1 MKSRLVSTAGFTLIE
16 LLVVITIIIILA
28 GLAVGVVPQAL
39 ERANQVQCLANARQV
54 NLALRLFADDHDG
67 NFPINGPTG
76 GTDFTPKDNS
86 PAASSNEAFR
96 TLFPTYAK
104 QEKLFYIG
112 KSKWCSSSAP
122 DENFS
127 STTEC
132 LKAGENEFSF
142 TTGTNSTS
150 DPNLPLVM
158 NGLAGDGTQG
168 SPYYVTDKT
177 QKGGVW
183 GGRKTIVL
191 FIDGHGE
198 VATCSPVGGS
208 TTNYA
213 PQRTASDNSKKS
225 LFATDTNWID
235 GTNIKILGPL
245 APSQ

>member
-1 MKSRLVSTAGFTLIE
+1 MKSRLAHAAGFTLIE

-39 ERANQVQCLANARQV
+39 ERANQVQCLANVRQV

-67 NFPINGPTG
+67 NYPVNGPVG
-76 GTDFTPKDNS
+76 GSDFTPGTS
-86 PAASSNEAFR
+86 AATTANEAFR
-96 TLFPTYAK
+96 TLFPTYTK
-104 QEKLFYIG
+104 QEKIFYVG
-112 KSKWCSSSAP
+112 KSKWCNASAP
-122 DENFS
+122 DENFA

-132 LKAGENEFSF
+132 LKGGENEFSYVW
-142 TTGTNSTS
+142 GLNSTS

-158 NGLAGDGTQG
+158 NGLAGDGTEK

-183 GGRKTIVL
+183 GGRKAVIL

-198 VATCSPVGGS
+198 VATCSPVSGS

-213 PQRTASDNSKKS
+213 PQRTASGGSSKQS

-235 GTNIKILGPL
+235 GNNIKILGP
-245 APSQ
+245 SQPGQ